1 LQAARVSFAIR
12 VWLGE
17 IPGMEKSPEIG
28 LKKGSRD
35 GAIDVLQGVLSDL
48 LVLGAKTRA
57 AHWGVSGLHF
67 QALHA
72 MFGEQYDA
80 IEAEMDEVA
89 ERIRSLGGFP
99 VSTVGGL
106 LGGARLA
113 DTDVVKLG
121 PAEMVGALL
130 ADHEAL
136 IRTLR
141 TGARAADEKFDDAG
155 TNDFLVGLM
164 ATHEKTAWML
174 RASAA

>member
-1 LQAARVSFAIR
+1 
-12 VWLGE
+12 
-17 IPGMEKSPEIG
+17 MEKPPEIG
-28 LKKGSRD
+28 LTKASRE
-35 GAIDVLQGVLSDL
+35 GVIDVLQGVLSDL

-67 QALHA
+67 HALHE

-89 ERIRSLGGFP
+89 ERIRSVGGFP
-99 VSTVGGL
+99 VATVSGL

-113 DTDVVKLG
+113 DTDLVGLG
-121 PAEMVGALL
+121 AAELVGALL

-136 IRTLR
+136 IRILR
-141 TGARAADEKFDDAG
+141 AGARASDEKFDDAG

-164 ATHEKTAWML
+164 AAHEKTAWML
-174 RASAA
+174 RASAV